1 VEIQMRRT
9 LSGLEPVEGGALRHV
24 KLGEEV
30 TCDVRRVRNPKRN
43 AWFWACMGLVHS
55 NLTEALAAKYP
66 TRAKLVDAMKVLT
79 GWCDTFWLPD
89 GREVIRPRSI
99 AFHAMSEPD
108 FAAFCE
114 RCMELVSKY
123 LLPGVNPDDLR
134 REIDNSARER
144 NVA

>member
-1 VEIQMRRT
+1 MRRT
-9 LSGLEPVEGGALRHV
+9 FSGLEPVEPGSLRHIKRGDV
-24 KLGEEV
+24 V
-30 TCDVRRVRNPKRN
+30 TCDVRRPRNPKRHR
-43 AWFWACMGLVHS
+43 WYWALISIVHS
-55 NLTEALAAKYP
+55 NLPEPLAAKYP
-66 TRAKLVDAMKVLT
+66 RPENLVDALKVLT

-114 RCMELVSKY
+114 RCMDLVSKY

-134 REIDNSARER
+134 REIDTQATDRR
-144 NVA
+144 AA